1 MNMMKLGSLA
11 AVMAMTA
18 VEAVVR
24 SLQGSRSP
32 TGFPDAVAGEPA
44 RMVSPYDR
52 LRPHTGA
59 PSHSYPSPPSTPT
72 QQVDT
77 AAEIETRD
85 LGSADHDPWADDGHG
100 DSWSAPT
107 DDWGGDDYH
116 YGGKGGK
123 SGSGGSD
130 DDGHGSWSAPTDDWG
145 GDDYHYGG
153 KGGKSGSGGSDDDGW
168 SGGDSHYHGHWVS
181 FHPSRP

>member
-1 MNMMKLGSLA
+1 M
-11 AVMAMTA
+11 
-18 VEAVVR
+18 
-24 SLQGSRSP
+24 
-32 TGFPDAVAGEPA
+32 
-44 RMVSPYDR
+44 
-52 LRPHTGA
+52 
-59 PSHSYPSPPSTPT
+59 

-77 AAEIETRD
+77 TAEIETRD

-130 DDGHGSWSAPTDDWG
+130 DDG
-145 GDDYHYGG
+145 
-153 KGGKSGSGGSDDDGW
+153 W